1 MSLKLKSGLFICLS
15 ILLISCKKGKF
26 KTNDSDFQNIYNGLI
41 KKGHKADITWDAEV
55 HSFTFTLNEN
65 KSVRLIGYQSQ
76 SSLSTKDYI
85 IEIIKNSDSSIVY
98 SGGHRFKSNALS
110 YIKPNAPINLTSGV
124 SYTLNRIQ
132 TNWGQYIS
140 ETIGHLVKTE
150 QSDYPLSHGSLTI
163 TETSF
168 HDYNSS
174 SSWQKFQALPRI
186 DIVFN

>member
-1 MSLKLKSGLFICLS
+1 MSLKMKSGLFICLS
-15 ILLISCKKGKF
+15 VFLISCKKGKF

-55 HSFTFTLNEN
+55 HSYTFTLSEN
-65 KSVRLIGYQSQ
+65 KSVKLIGYQSQ

-110 YIKPNAPINLTSGV
+110 YIKPNTPINLTSGV

-132 TNWGQYIS
+132 TNWGQYIT
-140 ETIGHLVKTE
+140 ETIGHIVKTE
-150 QSDYPLSHGSLTI
+150 QSDYPLCHGSLTI

-168 HDYNSS
+168 HDSNSS